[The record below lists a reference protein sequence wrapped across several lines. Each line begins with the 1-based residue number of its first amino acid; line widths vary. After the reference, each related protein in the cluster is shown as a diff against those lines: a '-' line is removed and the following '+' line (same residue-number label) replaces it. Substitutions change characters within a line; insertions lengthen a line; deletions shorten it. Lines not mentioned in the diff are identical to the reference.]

1 MKIKGRLFS
10 LLFIVLFAAVGF
22 WVFQNMP
29 DHIEDTNGPE
39 DFSLVTIT
47 DENIINLDMGA
58 RNSMT
63 VKEKGVEVGGLKI
76 NKAVEIYSKKFTGVT
91 EVMYQNYIFASG
103 VVIELDY
110 LKVESGNFKMVLVCD
125 DEMIQVI
132 EPSDEPI
139 RIELGEI
146 RGTLSLRIAGE
157 SAAYRFRI
165 SEQIYNEFEHH

>member
-1 MKIKGRLFS
+1 MRIRGRFFS
-10 LLFIVLFAAVGF
+10 LVFIILFAAVGF
-22 WVFQNMP
+22 WVFKNMP

-63 VKEKGVEVGGLKI
+63 VREKGVKLGGIKI
-76 NKAVEIYSKKFTGVT
+76 NKGFEIYSKKFTGVT

-103 VVIELDY
+103 VVFELEY
-110 LKVESGNFKMVLVCD
+110 LKVESGNFKMVLVYE
-125 DEMIQVI
+125 DEIIQVI

-139 RIELGEI
+139 RIELGEL

-157 SAAYRFRI
+157 SAAYSFRM
-165 SEQIYNEFEHH
+165 SELMYNEFERR